1 MQLTVFSG
9 VALVATLVI
18 STSAFSADRNAANGL
33 QPRSEAAL
41 AQVPACP
48 AGTHWANAGY
58 VRGGKW
64 RDAHC
69 ASNNGTD

>member
-1 MQLTVFSG
+1 MQLMVFSG

-18 STSAFSADRNAANGL
+18 SASAFSADRNAANGL
-33 QPRSEAAL
+33 QPRL

-64 RDAHC
+64 REAHC
-69 ASNNGTD
+69 ASNNGTN